1 MQTLLLLLWMQ
12 LTLYIYCVIVRNTQ
26 SIKYR
31 YIDFILQFYLFFFMK
46 DLRFNLRLDLN
57 DLGFEENG
65 LLRFEIWPNDLNTFL
80 EKFEFRV

>member
-1 MQTLLLLLWMQ
+1 
-12 LTLYIYCVIVRNTQ
+12 
-26 SIKYR
+26 
-31 YIDFILQFYLFFFMK
+31 MK